1 MVSRVLWSPEGL
13 VEVRVSWSR
22 HPRYKK
28 KSNAINGQENGPVVG
43 DGARKGL
50 IMMVKQSHTRPF
62 SWSSNF
68 RHYLHH
74 LMSPNYFG
82 KSLNLIRNST
92 VSIIYIYI

>member
-1 MVSRVLWSPEGL
+1 M
-13 VEVRVSWSR
+13 
-22 HPRYKK
+22 
-28 KSNAINGQENGPVVG
+28 VG

-92 VSIIYIYI
+92 VSIIYMCVIYIYIYVCVYSGKQLHDKLC